1 MIFFKFILWF
11 LLSEAIIF
19 GIRFLLRNK
28 ELKLWVEIVITI
40 AEFGLSILM
49 AFLPMAG
56 PMALRPL
63 HPFMLGMY
71 VALMMDSIAKAICLI
86 VTKLKSSE
94 KSWKQLTAISC
105 ILGVLFLM
113 AGMVNMQIVTPKN
126 HTFTSSKLANEYK
139 VAFVSDLH
147 IGSAQTVETT
157 KKTISK
163 IKSENPDFTFIGGDL
178 VDEYTKE
185 ADMKDALS
193 AFKDFTTPVY
203 FIYGNHDPFSEAG
216 IDGLEATLLENNII
230 IVKDEFVVLGADLT
244 LLGRVDASDSNRKK
258 AEDLYNPYDG
268 TYLLV
273 VDHQP
278 VPFKDNCKIGID
290 LQLSGHTHAGQLFPL
305 NEMYEVIADS
315 YGEFHNSN
323 ATMYISS
330 GASGWR
336 DPIRTSR
343 GCHYEIV
350 NLKPVN

>member
-1 MIFFKFILWF
+1 M
-11 LLSEAIIF
+11 LSEAIIF

-28 ELKLWVEIVITI
+28 ELKLWIEIVITI

-86 VTKLKSSE
+86 VTKVKSSE

-105 ILGVLFLM
+105 ILGVLFLT
-113 AGMVNMQIVTPKN
+113 AGMINMQIVTPKN
-126 HTFTSSKLANEYK
+126 HTLTSSKLTNEYK
-139 VAFVSDLH
+139 IAFVSDLH

-157 KKTISK
+157 KKTINK
-163 IKSENPDFTFIGGDL
+163 IKAENPDFTFIGGDL

-185 ADMKDALS
+185 ADMKEALS

-315 YGEFHNSN
+315 YGEFHNGN

-343 GCHYEIV
+343 GCHYEVV
-350 NLKPVN
+350 NLKPAN